1 MNRRIREERGQ
12 AVILTVLFLFVLM
25 GAAALTIDVGA
36 WYREQRQAQA
46 TADQAVLSGAQS
58 LPVSTTQAL
67 ADTQSYADLN
77 GGGVVAGSIKPL
89 FGLQPNDTVTVTI
102 RRPAPGFFANVLGV
116 GPATVQAKAAARAGL
131 PIAVYGAA
139 PIVVNKLHPLLSGT
153 DSAGNPCPCFGV
165 ETTLPLD
172 KQGAPGA
179 FGFVDFD
186 NSGSNGNPPLSAWI
200 TGGYQG
206 ELDVD
211 KNYDSDPGAKMN
223 GVLTGA
229 LNGREGTDLLFPVFD
244 TLGGTGSTAQYH
256 VIGWVGFH
264 LDCFGL
270 AVSSTNCQNQN
281 GNNQTLTGYFTQVI
295 WKGLLSS
302 SGSNNNEPDYG
313 VDTVNLVN

>member
-1 MNRRIREERGQ
+1 VNERIHDERGQ
-12 AVILTVLFLFVLM
+12 AVLLTVLFLFIVL

-46 TADQAVLSGAQS
+46 TADQAVLSGAQT
-58 LPVSTTQAL
+58 LPVSTAQAL
-67 ADTQSYADLN
+67 ADAQTYADKN
-77 GGGVVAGSIKPL
+77 GGGVVAGSLKTI

-102 RRPAPGFFANVLGV
+102 ERPAPNFLAQVFGIGNV
-116 GPATVQAKAAARAGL
+116 TVHAKAAARAGL

-139 PIVVNKLHPLLSGT
+139 PIVVSKQHPLL
-153 DSAGNPCPCFGV
+153 AGPGCPCFNQ

-186 NSGSNGNPPLSAWI
+186 NTGSNGNPPLAGWI
-200 TGGYQG
+200 SDGFPG
-206 ELDVD
+206 ELDLGP
-211 KNYDSDPGAKMN
+211 YDSDPGAKMN

-229 LNGREGTDLLFPVFD
+229 LNGREGSDLLFPVFD
-244 TLGGTGSTAQYH
+244 TLAGTGSTAQYNI
-256 VIGWVGFH
+256 IGWVGFH

-270 AVSSTNCQNQN
+270 AISSTNCQNQN
-281 GNNQTLTGYFTQVI
+281 GNSQTLTGYFTKVI

-313 VDTVNLVN
+313 ASTVNLVN

>member
-1 MNRRIREERGQ
+1 MNDRLQGERGQ
-12 AVILTVLFLFVLM
+12 AVTLTVLFLFVLM

-46 TADQAVLSGAQS
+46 TADQAVLSGAQT
-58 LPVSTTQAL
+58 LPVSTSQAL
-67 ADTQSYADLN
+67 SDTQIYADKN
-77 GGGVVAGSIKPL
+77 GGGVVPGSLKTV
-89 FGLQPNDTVTVTI
+89 FGLQPDDTVTVTI

-131 PIAVYGAA
+131 PISVYGAA
-139 PIVVNKLHPLLSGT
+139 PIVVSKQHPLL
-153 DSAGNPCPCFGV
+153 AGPGCPCFNQ
-165 ETTLPLD
+165 ETTIPLD

-186 NSGSNGNPPLSAWI
+186 NTGSNGNPPLAAWI
-200 TGGYQG
+200 QDGYPG
-206 ELDVD
+206 ELDLGP
-211 KNYDSDPGAKMN
+211 YDSDPGAKMN
-223 GVLTGA
+223 GVLTSA
-229 LNGREGTDLLFPVFD
+229 LNAVEGTDLLFPVFS
-244 TLGGTGSTAQYH
+244 TLGGTGSGAQYQ

-281 GNNQTLTGYFTQVI
+281 GNSQTLTGYFTKVI

>member
-1 MNRRIREERGQ
+1 MTPRLRDERGQ
-12 AVILTVLFLFVLM
+12 AVLLTVLFLIVLL
-25 GAAALTIDVGA
+25 GASALTIDVGA

-46 TADQAVLSGAQS
+46 TADQAVLSGAQT
-58 LPVSTTQAL
+58 LPVSTSQAL
-67 ADTQSYADLN
+67 ADTQTYADKN
-77 GGGVVAGSIKPL
+77 GGGVVAGSIKTV

-102 RRPAPGFFANVLGV
+102 RRPAPGFFSSVLGV

-139 PIVVNKLHPLLSGT
+139 PIVVNKLHPLLSGP
-153 DSAGNPCPCFGV
+153 GCPCFNQ

-200 TGGYQG
+200 TSGYQG
-206 ELDVD
+206 ELDLGL
-211 KNYDSDPGAKMN
+211 YDSDPGAKMN

-244 TLGGTGSTAQYH
+244 TLGGTGSTAQYDI
-256 VIGWVGFH
+256 IGWVGFH

-270 AVSSTNCQNQN
+270 AVSSTDCQNQN

-302 SGSNNNEPDYG
+302 SGSNPSNEPDYG

>member
-1 MNRRIREERGQ
+1 MTNRLNDERGQ
-12 AVILTVLFLFVLM
+12 AVLITVLFLIVLL
-25 GAAALTIDVGA
+25 GASALTIDVGA

-46 TADQAVLSGAQS
+46 TADQAVLSGAQT
-58 LPVSTTQAL
+58 LPVSTAQAL
-67 ADTQSYADLN
+67 ADTQTYADKN
-77 GGGVVAGSIKPL
+77 GGGVVAGSIKTV
-89 FGLQPNDTVTVTI
+89 FGLQPNDTVQVTI
-102 RRPAPGFFANVLGV
+102 QRPAPGFFAKVLGV
-116 GPATVQAKAAARAGL
+116 GNVTVQAKAAARAGL

-153 DSAGNPCPCFGV
+153 DAAGNPCPCFNI
-165 ETTLPLD
+165 ETTIPLD

-186 NSGSNGNPPLSAWI
+186 NTGSNGNPPLAGWI
-200 TGGYQG
+200 ANGYQG
-206 ELDVD
+206 ELDLGP
-211 KNYDSDPGAKMN
+211 YDSDPGAKMN

-244 TLGGTGSTAQYH
+244 TLGGTGSTAQYNI
-256 VIGWVGFH
+256 IGWVGFH

-270 AVSSTNCQNQN
+270 AVTATNCQNQN
-281 GNNQTLTGYFTQVI
+281 GNSQTLTGYFTQVI